1 MSAISH
7 DQFEVHRFADPLLP
21 FILHVGIR
29 LTADDPDFSNFHDG
43 LEILYVTGGQGTL
56 LTDGKR
62 LDMTVGTVLTV
73 SAGEV
78 HRFETATEVQYHCLI
93 VGSDFCRENGFDPGA
108 QHYAPAVGDTQ
119 LTDLLN
125 AAIAAF
131 GEPQNAPYRTAA
143 IRCAVLAVLA
153 HLHRRYAAPHRHA
166 SAYGT
171 DPVRIGL
178 DYLHCHY
185 TEPVTLTDIITHAR
199 ISKYHFLR
207 RFKERTGFTV
217 VSYLHQLRCRRAAEL
232 LLNTDDRI
240 AAVAR
245 ACGFE
250 NPSYFTKTFT
260 RIMGMRPAEYRAK
273 GKNA

>member
-1 MSAISH
+1 MSALSH

-21 FILHVGIR
+21 FILHVDVH
-29 LTADDPDFSNFHDG
+29 LTAGDPNLGNFHDG
-43 LEILYVTGGQGTL
+43 LEILFVTDGRGTL
-56 LTDGKR
+56 FTSGER
-62 LDMTVGTVLTV
+62 FDMTAGTVLTV
-73 SAGEV
+73 ASGEV
-78 HRFETATEVQYHCLI
+78 HRFETATEVRYHCLI
-93 VGSDFCRENGFDPGA
+93 VGSDFCRENGFDPTA
-108 QHYAPAVGDTQ
+108 QRYAPAVGDAQ

-143 IRCAVLAVLA
+143 IRCAVLSVLVYLNRHYA
-153 HLHRRYAAPHRHA
+153 TPHRRA
-166 SAYGT
+166 AYGT

-178 DYLHCHY
+178 DYIHCHY
-185 TEPVTLTDIITHAR
+185 TEPISLQDITTHAR

-207 RFKERTGFTV
+207 RFKESTGFTV

-260 RIMGMRPAEYRAK
+260 RVMGVRPAEYRTK